1 MIRLSEIKLPID
13 HTEDDIKN
21 AIVKTLKIAN
31 KDLIAYSIYK
41 QSIDARK
48 EELYFVYT
56 VDVKMRE
63 EKKILKKSKQKVSI
77 TPDLEYKYVHTGSQ
91 KLENRPVIVGSGPS
105 GLFAALILAQMG
117 YAPIVLERGKN
128 VDDRTK
134 DVQTFWKESKLLPDS
149 NVQFG
154 EGGAGT
160 FSDGKLTTQIRDPR
174 CRKVLE
180 EFVEAGAPQEII
192 YKSKPH
198 VGTDILKVVVKNIR
212 EKIIELG
219 GEVRFESKVT
229 ELIIENG
236 QVVGVT
242 VNHNKFIPCNVVVL
256 ALGHSA
262 RDTFEM
268 LYKKGVIIHQKP
280 FSIGVRIE
288 HPQEMID
295 KVQYG
300 KYAGH
305 PRLGAADYK
314 LAYHCS
320 NGRSAYTFCMCPG
333 GMVVGAASE
342 EGYLVTN
349 GMSEYKR
356 DKENAN
362 SALLVGIHP
371 NDFNDNHP
379 LAGIEFQRKWERKA
393 FEAGGENYCAP
404 AQLVKDFMCGVP
416 STKLGIVRPS
426 YFPGIKLTD
435 LRLCLPD
442 FVVDTLKE
450 ALPMLDNKLK
460 GFSMGD
466 AVMTGVET
474 RSSSPIRIERNKE
487 YESNIKGVYPVGEG
501 VGYAG
506 GIVSAAV
513 DGIKAAEMIASK
525 YLPIR

>member
-13 HTEDDIKN
+13 HTEDDIKK
-21 AIVKTLKIAN
+21 AILKNLKIEH
-31 KDLIAYSIYK
+31 KDLISYSIYK
-41 QSIDARK
+41 QSVDARK
-48 EELYFVYT
+48 EDLYFVYT
-56 VDVKMRE
+56 VDVKIKE
-63 EKKILKKSKQKVSI
+63 EKKILKKSKAKISL
-77 TPDLEYKYVHTGSQ
+77 TPDLEYKYVNTGSN
-91 KLENRPVIVGSGPS
+91 KLEHRPVIVGTGPA

-134 DVQTFWKESKLLPDS
+134 DVQRFWKEHKLLPDS

-160 FSDGKLTTQIRDPR
+160 FSDGKLTTQIRDLR

-180 EFVEAGAPQEII
+180 ELIQAGAPQEII

-219 GEVRFESKVT
+219 GEVYFESKVT
-229 ELIIENG
+229 ELNIENG
-236 QVVGVT
+236 QVVGAT
-242 VNHNKFIPCNVVVL
+242 VNDEKFIPSNVVIL

-262 RDTFEM
+262 RDTFKM
-268 LYKKGVIIHQKP
+268 LYEKGIIIHQKP

-295 KVQYG
+295 QVQYG

-314 LAYHCS
+314 LACHCS

-333 GMVVGAASE
+333 GVVVGAASE

-371 NDFNDNHP
+371 EDFNDNHP

-393 FEAGGENYCAP
+393 FEAGGSNYCAP
-404 AQLVKDFMCGVP
+404 AQLVKDFMNGIP
-416 STKLGIVRPS
+416 SAHIGTVKPS
-426 YFPGIKLTD
+426 YLPGIKLTD
-435 LRLCLPD
+435 LSLCLPD

-450 ALPMLDNKLK
+450 ALPLLDQKLK

-501 VGYAG
+501 AGYAG

-513 DGIKAAEMIASK
+513 DGIKAAEIIASK
-525 YLPIR
+525 YLPIL